1 MEFDAECCLPGAKGG
16 LEMELHKCLT
26 FDLEVLQQHQVGMRQ
41 VAHLVMVLHRMKHTF
56 QKSDPT
62 HTPLGMECTDDQ
74 LSSIIMDN
82 LLEECV
88 MERVQEPEGAVD
100 KQAEGTF
107 KRLDSP
113 QQCTL
118 CDSYQKSLVHNP
130 ETMVLRA
137 VTLRGGIDHQRVR
150 FNLSMYNINMK
161 NSHTIQAQPV
171 ALRIASSDFNL
182 SCSKQTDST
191 APILQLER
199 SSDDQLRTISAQGD
213 TARFLFYMTTKG
225 ISLTTFE
232 SAKYPGWFISTSLE
246 QRQPVAMCQK
256 EDLRKLT
263 NFYVNN

>member
-1 MEFDAECCLPGAKGG
+1 
-16 LEMELHKCLT
+16 
-26 FDLEVLQQHQVGMRQ
+26 
-41 VAHLVMVLHRMKHTF
+41 
-56 QKSDPT
+56 
-62 HTPLGMECTDDQ
+62 MECTDDQ

-82 LLEECV
+82 LLECV
-88 MERVQEPEGAVD
+88 MERVLEPEGAVD

-118 CDSYQKSLVHNP
+118 CDSYQKSLVHNT

-137 VTLRGGIDHQRVR
+137 VALRGGIDHQRAR

-213 TARFLFYMTTKG
+213 TARFLFFMTTNG
-225 ISLTTFE
+225 RVAQVPRLVHQHLTGATPARSDVSE
-232 SAKYPGWFISTSLE
+232 RGPQKDHQLLCQQLNTQHTPSPKSVYTKYSQRERDQTDGYCRGVELIDPSTTTLFGCPRRVLLWG
-246 QRQPVAMCQK
+246 Q
-256 EDLRKLT
+256 L
-263 NFYVNN
+263 NNPFRF

>member
-1 MEFDAECCLPGAKGG
+1 
-16 LEMELHKCLT
+16 MELHKGLT

-56 QKSDPT
+56 QKSDST

-74 LSSIIMDN
+74 LSGIIMDN
-82 LLEECV
+82 LLEE
-88 MERVQEPEGAVD
+88 GAVD
-100 KQAEGTF
+100 KKAEGTF

-113 QQCTL
+113 RQCTL

-137 VTLRGGIDHQRVR
+137 VTLRGGIDHQRAR

-246 QRQPVAMCQK
+246 QRQPVAMCQT

-263 NFYVNN
+263 NFYVNS